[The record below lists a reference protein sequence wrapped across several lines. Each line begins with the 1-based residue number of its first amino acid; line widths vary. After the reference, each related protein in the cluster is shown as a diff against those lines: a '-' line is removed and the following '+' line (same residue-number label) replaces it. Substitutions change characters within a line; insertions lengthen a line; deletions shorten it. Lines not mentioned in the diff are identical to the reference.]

1 MYNPHLKSLLILRV
15 ILVNWFSGKWYLST
29 RIMNTEMPTVT
40 DSPYLFRF
48 SYSNYGV
55 TVTIK
60 RLRKKQ
66 LPYMYIVY
74 CSWVWRWQ
82 PIKHADRLVISSLT
96 NRGCASLRTGHCM
109 PPWIPY
115 FSFATAMGVAFQQI
129 NLEFTSWNKPTNDG
143 KSNRTKCLHFGNVIL
158 ASCWWILILTLI
170 GCCAIR
176 DVMNLQRS

>member
-1 MYNPHLKSLLILRV
+1 MISQYQDHEYRDANRYGFAVFVPIFLLQLRCYGNNQKV
-15 ILVNWFSGKWYLST
+15 
-29 RIMNTEMPTVT
+29 TEKTT
-40 DSPYLFRF
+40 
-48 SYSNYGV
+48 
-55 TVTIK
+55 TIHV
-60 RLRKKQ
+60 
-66 LPYMYIVY
+66 YCVY
-74 CSWVWRWQ
+74 CSWVWRWR